1 MAACAIPTG
10 PDAAKICMTLGEAM
24 GGTQVETAMRSN
36 FSRMAEQAIGTA
48 VTRPEVSGSAID
60 GERARLTGLRETA
73 VGDEKHLVVSD
84 VARPGAQPK
93 TAPADQQ
100 DSSAALEARVK
111 ELYLGLTNYQVAWK
125 IAQRMQQDTSQ
136 LLRGQ

>member
-1 MAACAIPTG
+1 MV
-10 PDAAKICMTLGEAM
+10 DE
-24 GGTQVETAMRSN
+24 
-36 FSRMAEQAIGTA
+36 
-48 VTRPEVSGSAID
+48 
-60 GERARLTGLRETA
+60 GLP
-73 VGDEKHLVVSD
+73 
-84 VARPGAQPK
+84 RPGAQPK